1 MRLTLRRNRWTR
13 AALLAAW
20 ILSSGCQK
28 LPYIDDSKPVPHDS
42 MGRIALE
49 DTEVKQA
56 SLLSSSLGMQLPKVA
71 KPRTTNDPEAAE
83 MWPLTLQEAIRIG
96 LDNSEVVRVIA
107 FGAQGIPIGGF
118 EPTPLNSGAS
128 AGVASSLGAGTL
140 QTVYDPAILETQI
153 ATALSNFD
161 TAFTTSLLWGDT
173 VQPFNNGVQGGSLS
187 LTGTKFPIVSVNDS
201 ATFQIGL
208 SKRNAT
214 GGLMGITNNVAWSY
228 QNSSFLVWP
237 SAYTTNIQLS
247 LTQPLLGSA
256 ALPGQAA
263 GPPVGL
269 EANRAPIVIARL
281 NADAAVWRFK
291 AEIMA
296 EVRSIEQQYWNLAQ
310 AHVQLWAA
318 DKAVSLAEEILKR
331 EEAELQV
338 GRGTVADVA
347 EARQRLEQFNLDLVT
362 RTSDV
367 ITTER
372 QLRNLLGLPPADNRR
387 IIPVTPPTEARLE
400 PDWDSSLA
408 QMLSFQPDIVQQQ
421 ILVRVAELQLLIARN
436 QLLPQLSLNA
446 LYQLN
451 GLGQSLDQSF
461 AVMTGATLK
470 ALNPV
475 IANQQRAAGL
485 NENPGSYNNFNQW
498 QIGFT
503 FQMPLGMRS
512 PLANSRQAQYI
523 LLRARAYLAQIV
535 HQTTHSLARF
545 FLEIDANYK
554 QFKTASRLRA
564 AAAQRLDAQRAYYEE
579 GRITIDRFLDAV
591 SQYATAVATEAQYK
605 TTYNI
610 SIVALEEAKGTLLAY
625 DNIAVAE
632 GPHPRK
638 AYIQARDI
646 QGAHRQFHMLPDGP
660 LMPAKPFG
668 PANQD
673 PVTPNPPP
681 NAEGPQNLPP
691 MPAPVGPI
699 GPSPA
704 PVPPHVPASVP
715 PFLSQI
721 APGTG
726 AVSPV
731 ASSAGVMP
739 VSNSGVGF
747 RPASDLR
754 LTSGEVANGWS
765 RPLAAPVIAGNT
777 PSAYARIP
785 ASGTPTSTSATMSP
799 SASAPP
805 DAGGLSAD
813 GYAFASSRRS
823 SAITRIDRSPS
834 LTGPVTLSRIVR
846 RIETA
851 VGRVVRT
858 TQVQVSVSLGSC
870 QNLVDRG
877 LGDRH
882 NEETLATPP

>member
-1 MRLTLRRNRWTR
+1 M
-13 AALLAAW
+13 
-20 ILSSGCQK
+20 
-28 LPYIDDSKPVPHDS
+28 
-42 MGRIALE
+42 
-49 DTEVKQA
+49 
-56 SLLSSSLGMQLPKVA
+56 
-71 KPRTTNDPEAAE
+71 
-83 MWPLTLQEAIRIG
+83 
-96 LDNSEVVRVIA
+96 
-107 FGAQGIPIGGF
+107 
-118 EPTPLNSGAS
+118 
-128 AGVASSLGAGTL
+128 
-140 QTVYDPAILETQI
+140 YDPAILETQI

-187 LTGTKFPIVSVNDS
+187 LTGTKYPIISVNDS

-256 ALPGQAA
+256 PLPGQAA

-310 AHVQLWAA
+310 AHVQLWSA
-318 DKAVSLAEEILKR
+318 DRAVSLAAEILKR
-331 EEAELQV
+331 EEAELAV

-347 EARQRLEQFNLDLVT
+347 EAAQRLEQFNLDLVT

-387 IIPVTPPTEARLE
+387 IIPITPPTEARLE

-451 GLGQSLDQSF
+451 GLGQSLDSSF
-461 AVMTGATLK
+461 AVMTGAALK

-475 IANQQRAAGL
+475 IANQERAAGL
-485 NENPGSYNNFNQW
+485 NENPGNYSNFNQW

-523 LLRARAYLAQIV
+523 LLRARAYLAQVV

-632 GPHPRK
+632 GPNPRK

-646 QGAHRQFHMLPDGP
+646 QGAHKQFHMLPDGP
-660 LMPAKPFG
+660 MLPGKPVG
-668 PANQD
+668 PANPD

-681 NAEGPQNLPP
+681 NVEGPNNMPP
-691 MPAPVGPI
+691 MPAPVGPNGPAPRPLPPYLPAAHQPVVSQNTPGAGTGMTAAECRYDDTGLHRRYGIADLVRHAAHI
-699 GPSPA
+699 GRSDQRLVSPLGRPHRARETPGSVLTRTTASGSPTSPSATMTPTASPA
-704 PVPPHVPASVP
+704 RSQMGSPP
-715 PFLSQI
+715 
-721 APGTG
+721 TG
-726 AVSPV
+726 
-731 ASSAGVMP
+731 ASSATPSQAPDDLPPLP
-739 VSNSGVGF
+739 VSI
-747 RPASDLR
+747 DLPQ
-754 LTSGEVANGWS
+754 L
-765 RPLAAPVIAGNT
+765 
-777 PSAYARIP
+777 PS
-785 ASGTPTSTSATMSP
+785 
-799 SASAPP
+799 
-805 DAGGLSAD
+805 
-813 GYAFASSRRS
+813 
-823 SAITRIDRSPS
+823 
-834 LTGPVTLSRIVR
+834 
-846 RIETA
+846 
-851 VGRVVRT
+851 
-858 TQVQVSVSLGSC
+858 
-870 QNLVDRG
+870 N
-877 LGDRH
+877 
-882 NEETLATPP
+882 

>member
-1 MRLTLRRNRWTR
+1 MRLTLCRNRWTR
-13 AALLAAW
+13 VTLLATW
-20 ILSSGCQK
+20 ILASGCQR
-28 LPYIDDSKPVPHDS
+28 LPYLDESKPVPHDN
-42 MGRIALE
+42 MGRVALE
-49 DTEVKQA
+49 DSEVKKA
-56 SLLSSSLGMQLPKVA
+56 TLLSSSLPMQMPKVA
-71 KPRTTNDPEAAE
+71 RPRTTNDPEAAE
-83 MWPLTLQEAIRIG
+83 VWPMTLPEAIRIG
-96 LDNSEVVRVIA
+96 LDNSEIVRVIA

-118 EPTPLNSGAS
+118 EPTPLNTGAG

-140 QTVYDPAILETQI
+140 QSVYDPAILETQI

-161 TAFTTSLLWGDT
+161 TAFTTSLLWGDST
-173 VQPFNNGVQGGSLS
+173 QPFNNGVQGGSLS
-187 LTGTKFPIVSVNDS
+187 LSGTRYPIISVNDS
-201 ATFQIGL
+201 ATFQAGL
-208 SKRNAT
+208 SKRTAT
-214 GGLMGITNNVAWSY
+214 GALMGIVNNVNWSY
-228 QNSSFLVWP
+228 QNSSFLVYP
-237 SAYTTNIQLS
+237 SAYTTNLQLT

-256 ALPGQAA
+256 PLPGQAA

-291 AEIMA
+291 AEVMA

-310 AHVQLWAA
+310 AHVQLWSA
-318 DKAVSLAEEILKR
+318 DRAVSLAQEILNR
-331 EEAELQV
+331 EQAELLV

-347 EARQRLEQFNLDLVT
+347 EAAQRLEQFNLDLVT

-421 ILVRVAELQLLIARN
+421 ILVRVAELQLLLARN

-446 LYQLN
+446 LYQFN
-451 GLGQSLDQSF
+451 GLGQNLDTAF
-461 AVMTGATLK
+461 ATMTGATLK

-475 IANQQRAAGL
+475 IAAQETHAGL
-485 NENPGSYNNFNQW
+485 NANPGNYNNFITW
-498 QIGFT
+498 QVGFT
-503 FQMPLGMRS
+503 FQMPLGMRN
-512 PLANSRQAQYI
+512 PLANTRQAQYI
-523 LLRARAYLAQIV
+523 LLRSRAYLQQVV

-646 QGAHRQFHMLPDGP
+646 QNAHRQHHIPPDGP
-660 LMPAKPFG
+660 MMPEKPWG
-668 PANQD
+668 AAVPD
-673 PVTPNPPP
+673 PTTPNPPP
-681 NAEGPQNLPP
+681 NAEEPNLPP
-691 MPAPVGPI
+691 MPAPIGPI
-699 GPSPA
+699 GPA
-704 PVPPHVPASVP
+704 PTPLPPHVPSSFQ
-715 PFLSQI
+715 PFLSQN
-721 APGTG
+721 APAAGTATPGTN
-726 AVSPV
+726 A
-731 ASSAGVMP
+731 A
-739 VSNSGVGF
+739 
-747 RPASDLR
+747 R
-754 LTSGEVANGWS
+754 TSG
-765 RPLAAPVIAGNT
+765 
-777 PSAYARIP
+777 
-785 ASGTPTSTSATMSP
+785 ASGGRRPR
-799 SASAPP
+799 AP
-805 DAGGLSAD
+805 
-813 GYAFASSRRS
+813 
-823 SAITRIDRSPS
+823 
-834 LTGPVTLSRIVR
+834 
-846 RIETA
+846 
-851 VGRVVRT
+851 RV
-858 TQVQVSVSLGSC
+858 
-870 QNLVDRG
+870 N
-877 LGDRH
+877 
-882 NEETLATPP
+882 

>member
-1 MRLTLRRNRWTR
+1 MRLTLRRNRWIP

-20 ILSSGCQK
+20 VLSAGCQR
-28 LPYIDDSKPVPHDS
+28 LPYIDQSKPVPHDN
-42 MGRIALE
+42 MGRVALE
-49 DTEVKQA
+49 DAEVKQA
-56 SLLSSSLGMQLPKVA
+56 SLLSSTLPMHLPRVA
-71 KPRTTNDPEAAE
+71 KPRTTNDPEAQE
-83 MWPLTLQEAIRIG
+83 VWPMTLQEAIRIG

-118 EPTPLNSGAS
+118 EPTPLNTGAG

-153 ATALSNFD
+153 ATALSSFD
-161 TAFTTSLLWGDT
+161 TAFTTSILWGSNI
-173 VQPFNNGVQGGSLS
+173 QPFNNGIQGGSLT
-187 LTGTKFPIVSVNDS
+187 LAGTRYPIISVNDS
-201 ATFQIGL
+201 YTIQAGL
-208 SKRNAT
+208 SKRTAT
-214 GGLMGITNNVAWSY
+214 GAQLGIVHNINWSY
-228 QNSSFLVWP
+228 QNSSFLVFP
-237 SAYTTNIQLS
+237 SAYTTNLQLT

-256 ALPGQAA
+256 ALPGQNP
-263 GPPVGL
+263 GPPVGM

-291 AEIMA
+291 AEVMA

-310 AHVQLWAA
+310 AHVQLWSA
-318 DKAVSLAEEILKR
+318 DRAVELAREILVR
-331 EEAELQV
+331 EEAELAV
-338 GRGTVADVA
+338 GRGTFADVA
-347 EARQRLEQFNLDLVT
+347 EASQRLEQFTLDWVT

-446 LYQLN
+446 LYQFN
-451 GLGQSLDQSF
+451 GLGQQLDSAE

-475 IANQQRAAGL
+475 IAAKERAAGL
-485 NENPGSYNNFNQW
+485 NANPGNYNNFITW
-498 QIGFT
+498 QVGFT

-512 PLANSRQAQYI
+512 PLANTRQAQYI
-523 LLRARAYLAQIV
+523 LLRSRAYLQQVV

-564 AAAQRLDAQRAYYEE
+564 AAAQRLDAQRSYYEE

-632 GPHPRK
+632 GPYPRK

-646 QGAHRQFHMLPDGP
+646 QDAHRQHHIPPDGP
-660 LMPAKPFG
+660 IKPSRPVG
-668 PANQD
+668 PANPDQTE
-673 PVTPNPPP
+673 PKPPP
-681 NAEGPQNLPP
+681 NAEEPENLPP
-691 MPAPVGPI
+691 MPAPVGPM
-699 GPSPA
+699 GPAPT
-704 PVPPHVPASVP
+704 PVPPHVPTATQ
-715 PFLSQI
+715 PFLSQ
-721 APGTG
+721 ATPDAG
-726 AVSPV
+726 VVRPV
-731 ASSAGVMP
+731 ANTGSAAAGM
-739 VSNSGVGF
+739 G
-747 RPASDLR
+747 PAQAPAPAPADVTLTGGATSHDWAGPTASPPLR
-754 LTSGEVANGWS
+754 TFL
-765 RPLAAPVIAGNT
+765 PP
-777 PSAYARIP
+777 
-785 ASGTPTSTSATMSP
+785 
-799 SASAPP
+799 ASAPIRP
-805 DAGGLSAD
+805 SILTNPTGMAAATALPRLPTAPAPGPLPISGPPPAVLPGLPQGPAPASKPVAPQPSPAD
-813 GYAFASSRRS
+813 EFPPLPVS
-823 SAITRIDRSPS
+823 ID
-834 LTGPVTLSRIVR
+834 L
-846 RIETA
+846 
-851 VGRVVRT
+851 
-858 TQVQVSVSLGSC
+858 
-870 QNLVDRG
+870 
-877 LGDRH
+877 
-882 NEETLATPP
+882 PPLPPK